1 MGYLNWNT
9 MLAYEISLIVSYC
22 SCLPVFHCIDFWP
35 LDQIILEYQDI
46 MVSPSAQIHL
56 LVVHFN
62 TIKWFMDWNAVKRWL
77 GSPSL
82 PLCRCT
88 GYTGRKLLV
97 YISSHNWLMIHQ
109 TQLLYQFLRREMSSM
124 RNVKH
129 ILSHVLYPVPLSEDV
144 VAQPIFP
151 F

>member
-1 MGYLNWNT
+1 MS
-9 MLAYEISLIVSYC
+9 AYEISLTVSYC

-35 LDQIILEYQDI
+35 LDQIILKYQDI

-62 TIKWFMDWNAVKRWL
+62 IIKWSMDWNAVKRWL

-88 GYTGRKLLV
+88 GYIGRKLLV

-144 VAQPIFP
+144 VAQANFLLLGLSDDS
-151 F
+151 